1 MINAVKFETTDI
13 NTMMK
18 KIKRINFDEN
28 NDSHDVIGEGK
39 GRQIWSE
46 WKDIERNSL
55 LFGYIFDDF
64 ILKLF
69 L

>member
-13 NTMMK
+13 NTIMK

-39 GRQIWSE
+39 GKQI
-46 WKDIERNSL
+46 
-55 LFGYIFDDF
+55 
-64 ILKLF
+64 
-69 L
+69 